1 MSISLFKKKNN
12 SSITKV
18 IPSLNSGDDA
28 SHCMN
33 SWNEFLIFSRF
44 HVQCN
49 DFWSSISC
57 DDARVLSK
65 TAKSKHL
72 TKHQITQFSLYTLHY
87 KCVTILKLHNSHHK
101 SRSFHDLLK
110 KNNPCYT
117 CTTAEMIFLV
127 ADANHKLHCLSQTTH
142 HILCQP
148 LLLLRK

>member
-101 SRSFHDLLK
+101 SRSFNDLLK
-110 KNNPCYT
+110 KIIPAILVLLLKWFFLLRMPITN
-117 CTTAEMIFLV
+117 CTASLKLLITYY
-127 ADANHKLHCLSQTTH
+127 ANHFYY
-142 HILCQP
+142 
-148 LLLLRK
+148 

>member
-110 KNNPCYT
+110 KIIPAILVLLLKWFFLLRMPITN
-117 CTTAEMIFLV
+117 CTASLKLLITYY
-127 ADANHKLHCLSQTTH
+127 ANHFYY
-142 HILCQP
+142 
-148 LLLLRK
+148 